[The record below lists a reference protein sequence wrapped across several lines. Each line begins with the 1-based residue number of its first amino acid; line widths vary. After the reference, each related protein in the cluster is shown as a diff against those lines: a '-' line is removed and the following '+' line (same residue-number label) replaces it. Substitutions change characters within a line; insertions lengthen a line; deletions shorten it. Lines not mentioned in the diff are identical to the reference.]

1 MVIFFVV
8 LVYFARARF
17 CFLIAWLWRA
27 MFVRRLVVATR
38 VAFVMVM
45 RIMAALPVVVVAI
58 AVAWLAIFWIVAALL
73 IGVLGLVA
81 MDVVRLTRKLRQRV
95 LLWLIVLVAAVVRR
109 FVAAIAIVIVTIIA
123 TA

>member
-1 MVIFFVV
+1 
-8 LVYFARARF
+8 
-17 CFLIAWLWRA
+17 
-27 MFVRRLVVATR
+27 MFVRRLVVATT

-58 AVAWLAIFWIVAALL
+58 AVAWLAILWIVVALL

-95 LLWLIVLVAAVVRR
+95 LLWLIVLVAAVVRQ
-109 FVAAIAIVIVTIIA
+109 FVAAIAILIVTIIA